1 MLKENNKSF
10 QIPFIPDFSSVV
22 KERTRY
28 RLCLPVLLNEEK
40 NRLIVVWGETAL
52 FVH

>member
-22 KERTRY
+22 KEHVTDFAYLYYLMRR
-28 RLCLPVLLNEEK
+28 K
-40 NRLIVVWGETAL
+40 IA
-52 FVH
+52 